1 MKGRFDQYKQIQDQT
16 VKLLNERILTLE
28 QNLLAFMKDT
38 FVCDDDKVAEN
49 VMSSKKRKVTILNHI
64 DEYTDNVLEKV
75 PKLKNDTTN
84 LQSDVEM
91 TECMEENKIA
101 EYFCENTLGNLR
113 MIESKIK
120 TSKIED
126 TKNSLKN
133 MKEKYKNFTKTYGNG
148 GNDNVNIFFE
158 KDDIQAFIQKLEA
171 IHKKWISYSR
181 NNFKVKSNMDILE
194 LFKELEKIKVT
205 RNSKQLWI
213 KNDKI
218 KMTIEMDMNICT
230 MEIYLET
237 GMTK

>member
-1 MKGRFDQYKQIQDQT
+1 MKDKFDQYKQIQDQT

-148 GNDNVNIFFE
+148 GNDNVNTFFE

-194 LFKELEKIKVT
+194 LFNELEKIKNT
-205 RNSKQLWI
+205 RNSK
-213 KNDKI
+213 
-218 KMTIEMDMNICT
+218 
-230 MEIYLET
+230 
-237 GMTK
+237 